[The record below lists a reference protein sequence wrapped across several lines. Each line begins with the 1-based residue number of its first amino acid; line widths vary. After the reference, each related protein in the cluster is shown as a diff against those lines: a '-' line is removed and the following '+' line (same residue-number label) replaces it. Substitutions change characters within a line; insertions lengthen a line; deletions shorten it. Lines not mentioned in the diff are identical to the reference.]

1 MTLLAGFLAGRGS
14 SGVAKPFPVNTL
26 LPDLHRVG
34 LLTRPSSFFQQFE
47 GLAGLIIFFG
57 LAWGVREGFRV
68 VLSEHNYVLQI
79 DLILPQSFKETDDII
94 YRRLVVAAP
103 AS

>member
-1 MTLLAGFLAGRGS
+1 MVEVASLAGRGS
-14 SGVAKPFPVNTL
+14 SGVAKPFPVTTL
-26 LPDLHRVG
+26 LLDMHRVG

-47 GLAGLIIFFG
+47 GVAGLILLPW
-57 LAWGVREGFRV
+57 LAWGVREGFRE
-68 VLSEHNYVLQI
+68 VLSEHNYAIQI
-79 DLILPQSFKETDDII
+79 DLILPQPLKETDDIV